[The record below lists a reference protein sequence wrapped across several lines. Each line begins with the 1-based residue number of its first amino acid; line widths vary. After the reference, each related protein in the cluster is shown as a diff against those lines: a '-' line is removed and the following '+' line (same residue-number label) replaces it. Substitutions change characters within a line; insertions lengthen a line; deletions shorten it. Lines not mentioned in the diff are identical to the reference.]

1 MTARTDYAWSTPR
14 GLVERPGEYP
24 GTTELWGYTDRFAYR
39 QGEQVDLRV
48 HTTAEAFDVEII
60 REGARPETVF
70 TATGVPGT
78 RQETPADAYATGCG
92 WSSCLTID
100 LGEDFTP
107 GYHLVIFRTQ
117 DEHGR
122 EIEQESFFIVRPDS
136 PADVDIVLVHATS
149 TMLAYNDWGGGNHY
163 RGLPDGDRNDIP
175 SPYSSMHRPIA
186 RGMLRKPVGAPRNAH
201 TDLSVPIGWEPRP
214 PTYEWAW

>member
-1 MTARTDYAWSTPR
+1 MNTRTDYAWSTPR

-24 GTTELWGYTDRFAYR
+24 ETTELWGYTDRFAYR

-48 HTTAEAFDVEII
+48 HTTAETFDVEII

-107 GYHLVIFRTQ
+107 GYHLVVFRTH
-117 DEHGR
+117 DDHGR
-122 EIEQESFFIVRPDS
+122 EIEQESFFIVRPDD
-136 PADVDIVLVHATS
+136 PADVDILLVHATS

-201 TDLSVPIGWEPRP
+201 T
-214 PTYEWAW
+214 